1 MTLSQKDMR
10 KLFPKFYRVRV
21 LHRNSFKGV
30 TTNPFKYQG
39 RNVDMIFILFSS
51 SRRSFEVFLE
61 TISSIQPKELLK
73 GSSFHS
79 FSSHSVK
86 LLISCA
92 PFIHTVPV
100 SFTVRWL
107 HWIQGTQSNWL
118 PTQKK
123 QANQSTKN
131 MIDVLIFMISA
142 IWTNSSA
149 KYTLHFSPHLRL
161 DLRAVFIP
169 FPSERL
175 ERYQ

>member
-1 MTLSQKDMR
+1 MQ
-10 KLFPKFYRVRV
+10 KLFSKFYRVRA
-21 LHRNSFKGV
+21 LHRNSFKDV
-30 TTNPFKYQG
+30 STNPFKYQG
-39 RNVDMIFILFSS
+39 WNVDMLFILFFS
-51 SRRSFEVFLE
+51 SRHSFEVFLE

-79 FSSHSVK
+79 SSSRSVK
-86 LLISCA
+86 LLISCV

-107 HWIQGTQSNWL
+107 HWIQGTKSNWL